1 MYTDISHGVINQ
13 TLPAQISNNLLTKAT
28 NSLKRYDLQVKIS
41 LRGMEDTSVLTNL
54 KRLYP
59 TIDYTYLDDFYQ
71 NITNAL
77 NLMTKPSKIMV

>member
-13 TLPAQISNNLLTKAT
+13 TLPVQISNNLLTKAT

>member
-59 TIDYTYLDDFYQ
+59 TIDYMYLDDFYQ